1 MGSFQMLRDF
11 IHIKHYA
18 RDGALS
24 KVLLAE
30 RRNIRGFHR
39 KCENSFANGTMA
51 GTVIYLRPNEYR
63 FFLDFVKE
71 GSYG

>member
-30 RRNIRGFHR
+30 RRNIQGFHR
-39 KCENSFANGTMA
+39 KMREQF
-51 GTVIYLRPNEYR
+51 
-63 FFLDFVKE
+63 
-71 GSYG
+71 